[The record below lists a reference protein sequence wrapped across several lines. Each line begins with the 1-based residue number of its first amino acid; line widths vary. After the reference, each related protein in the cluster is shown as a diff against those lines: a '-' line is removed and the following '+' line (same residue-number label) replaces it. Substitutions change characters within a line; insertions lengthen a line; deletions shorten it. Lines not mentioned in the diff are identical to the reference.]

1 MATIG
6 DIKHKVVIVDYVPA
20 SHGHFIIDTLHS
32 LMLNRTSSNVSIG
45 DKNYHH
51 SSVIPQP
58 VVWGQLLDQPI
69 DSVEFKDAAW
79 INNCN
84 KIFWPT
90 HWSTYW
96 FCSQLRSD
104 KQFIEA
110 CKNEIKDYPILEI
123 YVGQE
128 FYFRWLINW
137 WFNVGT
143 VPREKITDN
152 DYFVDNFYKIAQ
164 EIQNMLMFTTPVAQS
179 ITTDP
184 SNHRYTID
192 EVSLILEGMI
202 TIAHSNTYVE
212 GNAWAQRPLKSFYLT
227 NKVVSFDMA
236 NFYNYNKFV
245 AMITKIKTIFAL
257 QFDINKE
264 YLHCTWTKFIN
275 NQYPIRVHNQLVTD
289 NELHVLEQAYR
300 SFLKKCKPLTTQ

>member
-1 MATIG
+1 
-6 DIKHKVVIVDYVPA
+6 
-20 SHGHFIIDTLHS
+20 L
-32 LMLNRTSSNVSIG
+32 
-45 DKNYHH
+45 
-51 SSVIPQP
+51 Q
-58 VVWGQLLDQPI
+58 
-69 DSVEFKDAAW
+69 
-79 INNCN
+79 
-84 KIFWPT
+84 
-90 HWSTYW
+90 
-96 FCSQLRSD
+96 
-104 KQFIEA
+104 
-110 CKNEIKDYPILEI
+110 
-123 YVGQE
+123 
-128 FYFRWLINW
+128 YFRWLINW

-245 AMITKIKTIFAL
+245 AMITKIKTIF
-257 QFDINKE
+257 QHK
-264 YLHCTWTKFIN
+264 
-275 NQYPIRVHNQLVTD
+275 
-289 NELHVLEQAYR
+289 
-300 SFLKKCKPLTTQ
+300 LKNAQI